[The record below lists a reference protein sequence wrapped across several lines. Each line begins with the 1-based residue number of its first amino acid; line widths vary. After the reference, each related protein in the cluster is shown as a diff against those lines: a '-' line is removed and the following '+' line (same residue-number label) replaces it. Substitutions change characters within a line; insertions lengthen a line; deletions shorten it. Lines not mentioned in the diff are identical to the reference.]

1 MLVDP
6 FEDISVDDLTEK
18 VSVETY
24 KSFEDEFL
32 KNSRADILI
41 VVERSLRNVQQIDI
55 RKAIK
60 IIRRHTEVVSR
71 LFFEASRV
79 VCTKGIFLHLPEEMV
94 KEMNIELETA
104 ADSPRWRDSE
114 IESIRFKFYISDS
127 MPLKSFINALLEL
140 NFNVVTSVKF
150 LATPNHVYVYP
161 KEIPQK
167 LCDSKYASS
176 FDFRLF
182 VYLYN
187 REPFIYPDFKTIDM
201 HSTDASAMISQID
214 QAVNNLETLGLYPD
228 INKDD
233 KWKIVA
239 SAFLDF
245 IKHHRNYYSDL
256 IKKS

>member
-24 KSFEDEFL
+24 KSFEDEFFR
-32 KNSRADILI
+32 NSRANILI

-79 VCTKGIFLHLPEEMV
+79 VCTKGIFLHLPEEMIE
-94 KEMNIELETA
+94 EMNIELETA

-127 MPLKSFINALLEL
+127 MSLKLFINALLEL
-140 NFNVVTSVKF
+140 NFNVVASVKF

-161 KEIPQK
+161 KQIP
-167 LCDSKYASS
+167 DTSIGKYESS
-176 FDFRLF
+176 FNFRLF

-214 QAVNNLETLGLYPD
+214 QAVNNLETIGLYPD